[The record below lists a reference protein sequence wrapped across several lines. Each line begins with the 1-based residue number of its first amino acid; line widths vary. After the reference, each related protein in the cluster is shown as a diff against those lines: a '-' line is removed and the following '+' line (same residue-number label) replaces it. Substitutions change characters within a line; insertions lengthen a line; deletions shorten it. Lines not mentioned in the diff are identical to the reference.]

1 MKELKNIYLKQKEII
16 NYIIVG
22 VLTTIVSLII
32 YYGLVLTILNPEN
45 ALELQIANI
54 ISWIISVIF
63 AYITN
68 RKFVF
73 ESKSKNI
80 KSEFLSFVGS
90 RILTL
95 LFDMGI
101 MFVGVSILS
110 FSDKKM
116 KLISQVIVIVS
127 NYVLSKLFV
136 FKKKKNESAI

>member
-101 MFVGVSILS
+101 MFVGVSLLS
-110 FSDKKM
+110 FSDKKNEIN
-116 KLISQVIVIVS
+116 LVIVIVS